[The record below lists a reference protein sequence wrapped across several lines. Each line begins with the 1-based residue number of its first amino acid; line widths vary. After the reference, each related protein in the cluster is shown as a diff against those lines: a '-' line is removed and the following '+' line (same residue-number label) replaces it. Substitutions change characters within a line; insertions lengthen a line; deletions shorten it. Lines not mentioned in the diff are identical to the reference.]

1 MVNNSTTPGLTTG
14 RRLGASAVVIGGSIA
29 GLVSAR
35 ILSDYF
41 EQVTLIERDP
51 LPDNN
56 EPRKGV
62 PQGRHGHGL
71 LGRGQLLMTHY
82 FPGLVE
88 ELQKQGGLPVDLGY
102 DAGWYQGGHW
112 RLRVSSGLT
121 VSVQSRPLLE
131 GTIRRRVHA
140 LPNVRILEEHDAE
153 GLQMNAAH
161 TAVTGVSVRHR
172 GDSASPTTIAADLV
186 VDAGGRGS
194 RTPHWLEE
202 AGYPRVEETQV
213 KMDVGYTSR
222 IFRRT
227 PVAGADWK
235 AIIIIPTPPETRMG
249 ILLPIEGDRWMVS
262 LVGWHQDYAPTDDEG
277 FLQFARSL
285 AQPTI
290 YEVIKDAEPLTPIA
304 IHKIPSNQWR
314 RYDRMSRFPEGLAVL
329 GDALCSFNPTYAQ
342 GMTTSTLYA
351 DALDSCLQKQAR
363 SSAGDLT
370 GLADHFRKRAARV
383 VANPWQMATGEDFRY
398 AKTEG
403 KRPAVLPVMHRYLDR
418 VFTAEGYDPYVVKHF
433 LQVLHMIRPPATMFL
448 PQVAIR
454 VLTARWR
461 YKGPSTK
468 WPELSQNGRSA
479 QPPVMQPYPQEA
491 RRTDEA
497 FAD

>member
-1 MVNNSTTPGLTTG
+1 MFNISTTPGLTAG

-35 ILSDYF
+35 ILADYF
-41 EQVTLIERDP
+41 DHVTLIERDP

-71 LGRGQLLMTHY
+71 LGKGQQIMTHY
-82 FPGLVE
+82 FPGLIE
-88 ELQKQGGLPVDLGY
+88 DLRERGGMPLDLAY

-112 RLRVSSGLT
+112 RLRIKTGTT

-131 GTIRRRVHA
+131 GTIRRRVQA
-140 LPNVRILEEHDAE
+140 LPNVRILEEHDVE
-153 GLQMNAAH
+153 GLQMNAAN
-161 TAVTGVSVRHR
+161 TAITGVLVRR
-172 GDSASPTTIAADLV
+172 RNEAAGPTTIAADLV

-194 RTPHWLEE
+194 RTAHWLEE
-202 AGYPRVEETQV
+202 SGYPRVEETQV
-213 KMDVGYTSR
+213 KMNVGYTSR

-235 AIIIIPTPPETRMG
+235 ALIIIPTPPDTRMG

-277 FLQFARSL
+277 FLEFARSL
-285 AQPTI
+285 ARPTI

-304 IHKIPSNQWR
+304 MHKIPSNLWR
-314 RYDRMSRFPEGLAVL
+314 RYDRMDRFPEGLAVL

-351 DALDSCLQKQAR
+351 SALETCLQEQAR
-363 SSAGDLT
+363 RSTDGLT
-370 GLADHFRKRAARV
+370 GLADRFRKRAARV

-403 KRPAVLPVMHRYLDR
+403 KRPPVLPILHRYLNR
-418 VFTAEGYDPYVVKHF
+418 VFTAEGYDPYVVKQF

-448 PQVAIR
+448 PPVAIR

-468 WPELSQNGRSA
+468 WPELSQDRSST
-479 QPPVMQPYPQEA
+479 QPPVNQLYPQEA
-491 RRTDEA
+491 MRTDEA